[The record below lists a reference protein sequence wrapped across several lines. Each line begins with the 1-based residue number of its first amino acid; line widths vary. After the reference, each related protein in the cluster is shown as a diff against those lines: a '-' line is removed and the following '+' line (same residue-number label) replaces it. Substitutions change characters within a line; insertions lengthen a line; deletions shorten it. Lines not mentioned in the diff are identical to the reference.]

1 MTPCHGS
8 STDRPGNASEAR
20 DTIPPMSGGLRR
32 LARTLRLAARR
43 PVYRAL
49 DHLLTSDDGRRVL
62 IDAVRGVA
70 PAPPLTLPPH
80 PYGLA
85 APVPPARPSPVF
97 ITARFRSGST
107 LLWHLFRHVPG
118 ATAYYEPHNP
128 RRWFDQ
134 AQLDRRI
141 DPSHRGVDDYWR
153 EYAGLEALGQWYQP
167 RWVTSRLAMN
177 VEAVDG
183 DMQAF
188 LDHLIA
194 HARGRAV
201 LQCNHIDFRLPWVRR
216 HYPDARIVHLYRHPR
231 DQWMSCLADPAAVP
245 REVDVEGF
253 RNLDFYWLL
262 PWARDLAAQF
272 PCLDPRREPHPYRLF
287 YLIWRLSH
295 AAGVRHADVSI
306 SYESLVARPAPTLQ
320 AVFDAI
326 GWPGVDVAPLTAL
339 VGAATPSRWATWAS
353 AEWFDREEAACEAVL
368 ARALGPAAPT
378 PAAPLLTHR

>member
-1 MTPCHGS
+1 
-8 STDRPGNASEAR
+8 
-20 DTIPPMSGGLRR
+20 MSGGLRGFM
-32 LARTLRLAARR
+32 RTLRLAARR

-49 DHLLTSDDGRRVL
+49 GHVLTSDEGRRVL
-62 IDAVRGVA
+62 FDAVRGFA
-70 PAPPLTLPPH
+70 PSAPVVLPPH
-80 PYGLA
+80 PYTGGTPRP
-85 APVPPARPSPVF
+85 APSRPAPVF

-134 AQLDRRI
+134 AGLDRRI

-167 RWVTSRLAMN
+167 RWVTTQLAMDGD
-177 VEAVDG
+177 AVDG

-194 HARGRAV
+194 HADGRAV
-201 LQCNHIDFRLPWVRR
+201 LQCNHIDFRLPWLRR
-216 HYPDARIVHLYRHPR
+216 HYPDARLVHLYRHPR

-245 REVDVEGF
+245 RDVDIEGF

-295 AAGVRHADVSI
+295 AAGVAHADVSV
-306 SYESLVARPAPTLQ
+306 SYESLVADPAATLRT
-320 AVFDAI
+320 VFAAI
-326 GWPGVDVAPLTAL
+326 DWPGVELAPLTAL
-339 VGAATPSRWATWAS
+339 VGPPSPSRWAAWAP

-368 ARALGPAAPT
+368 ARAYGPAAALA
-378 PAAPLLTHR
+378 AAPRLVHR